1 MIAGNDSLI
10 KIQVTK
16 CNIQYYR
23 FGKKNIQLKNLN
35 FERVKIKKRMKEI
48 KHLPLHTKALNVIYR
63 FKLQKKKV
71 PIYIVENHPTTPK

>member
-63 FKLQKKKV
+63 FKLQKKKSTY
-71 PIYIVENHPTTPK
+71 IYCRKPPYNP